1 MVKEQ
6 EKTCKF
12 SFKSVM
18 EVKELNG
25 DLIVKG
31 YIATTHKDSG
41 NDIITKEALE
51 FWAKEIND
59 NNPRVNKVSVN
70 HKRIDHVAGKGIP
83 GTARVEELPDGQY
96 GLYVETKVDKTRDD
110 YQELKYRIEEGF
122 LDSFSIEYLSLEGK
136 KESMD
141 EVRHLDHSTILM
153 GWTLASQPMN
163 ENAVMV
169 KELFNKDVEVTA
181 SYSMDSTTSHSS
193 SSEQKSEETK
203 MAEETKLSLE
213 ALQAEIKELQSK
225 MTEPEK
231 TAEEEEENPKKG
243 KKPAPEEPSPE
254 EEKESQRVALEQ
266 KETKE
271 TLVELKEFVNS
282 IKESKETKMN
292 TETKEQNELIPEY
305 KEYVQAVE
313 SKESKGI
320 LAHAV
325 GKVLEAKEIKSV
337 GDFVSALQA
346 KTTTDADYAGKFAI
360 GKKENK
366 YTLEY
371 KGLSIGDNANS
382 AYINATSNIGLSQ
395 AELQD
400 IVMPTIFNA
409 LNESTVTFDLLAKD
423 SMAGKGTNRV
433 TFVLKTANTGAYFS
447 TSNAIT
453 QTQTAREKYT
463 LEFKK
468 IYIGG
473 AVDGDLVAAS
483 RGSPVGEALALEVAD
498 RTIALKKKM
507 NQALFD
513 ETAGNAADATPLGIP
528 ALTDSAG
535 NTTLY
540 NTTRSAANKLAPDA
554 AGDTYADGSGGL
566 TEALLR
572 NAIEQAT
579 TDGSQLSDLIFVG
592 TPAVIN
598 KYKALFDGRQR
609 TVPYSDRV
617 GYQNAPDYEGVPL
630 FSDVDSK
637 ASSLF
642 LIDTSALRVA
652 IFVPPTVEALGKRS
666 DSDEFFVKSYYAV
679 YSTAPRRSVEIYSIA

>member
-1 MVKEQ
+1 
-6 EKTCKF
+6 
-12 SFKSVM
+12 
-18 EVKELNG
+18 
-25 DLIVKG
+25 
-31 YIATTHKDSG
+31 
-41 NDIITKEALE
+41 
-51 FWAKEIND
+51 
-59 NNPRVNKVSVN
+59 
-70 HKRIDHVAGKGIP
+70 
-83 GTARVEELPDGQY
+83 
-96 GLYVETKVDKTRDD
+96 
-110 YQELKYRIEEGF
+110 
-122 LDSFSIEYLSLEGK
+122 
-136 KESMD
+136 
-141 EVRHLDHSTILM
+141 
-153 GWTLASQPMN
+153 
-163 ENAVMV
+163 MV
-169 KELFNKDVEVTA
+169 KELFNKEEPTITA
-181 SYSMDSTTSHSS
+181 SYSS
-193 SSEQKSEETK
+193 SSEQNSEETK
-203 MAEETKLSLE
+203 MAEETKISLE

-225 MTEPEK
+225 MKAPEK
-231 TAEEEEENPKKG
+231 ATEEEEKPEDDEKSKKG
-243 KKPAPEEPSPE
+243 KKKSAPEEPSPD
-254 EEKESQRVALEQ
+254 EEKESTRVALEQ

-313 SKESKGI
+313 NKESRGI
-320 LAHAV
+320 LAHSI

-346 KTTTDADYAGKFAI
+346 KTTTADDYVGKFAI

-366 YTLEY
+366 HTLEY
-371 KGLSIGDNANS
+371 KGLAIGDNTNS

-423 SMAGKGTNRV
+423 SMAGRGTNRV
-433 TFVLKTANTGAYFS
+433 VFVLKTANTGAYFS

-453 QTQTAREKYT
+453 QTQTAREKYSI
-463 LEFKK
+463 EFKK
-468 IYIGG
+468 VYIGG

-513 ETAGNAADATPLGIP
+513 ENAGNAADATPMGIP

-535 NTTLY
+535 NTSIY

-554 AGDTYADGSGGL
+554 AGDTYVSGASGL
-566 TEALLR
+566 NETLLR

-579 TDGSQLSDLIFVG
+579 TDGSQLDDLIFVG
-592 TPAVIN
+592 TPAVLN
-598 KYKALFDGRQR
+598 KYKALFDNRER
-609 TVPYSDRV
+609 VVPYSDRV
-617 GYQNAPDYEGVPL
+617 GFKNAPEYEGVPL
-630 FSDVDSK
+630 FGDVDSK
-637 ASSLF
+637 ADSLF
-642 LIDTSALRVA
+642 LVDTAALRVA

-679 YSTAPRRSVEIYSIA
+679 YCTAPRRNVEIYSIA